1 MIFYQIHHKL
11 FTMSIKRI
19 FLLLFILIN
28 SSHII
33 AQNGK
38 TRTADVVVYGGTSGA
53 VMAAVQVKKM
63 GKSVILVSPDKHLGG
78 LSAGGLGYTDSG
90 NKEVIGGI
98 SKEFY
103 QMLFKHYQTPEAWKW
118 QKKEEYGNK
127 GQNTEAMDGN
137 SMWIFEPHV
146 AESIFDQYITN
157 NNIEIYREEWL
168 DRSKG
173 GVTKVSN
180 AITSIKTLSGNR
192 YNAKMFIDATYEG
205 DLMAAAGV
213 SYHVGR
219 EANAQYSEKWNG
231 VQTNVFHHAH
241 QFKLNI
247 DPYKVPGNKQS
258 GLLPEIS
265 SQPPGEYGSAD
276 KRLQAYCFR
285 LCMSNN
291 PANQVPFPKPDGYD
305 ANRYEVLKRLFA
317 AGWRDVF
324 GKFDPIPNKKRTPT
338 ITVHSARIILERTM
352 IILMLP
358 IPEERKSYKIM
369 KNTRKGI
376 CISSRMTHLYLTPSI
391 LK

>member
-146 AESIFDQYITN
+146 AESIFDQYK
-157 NNIEIYREEWL
+157 Y
-168 DRSKG
+168 
-173 GVTKVSN
+173 
-180 AITSIKTLSGNR
+180 
-192 YNAKMFIDATYEG
+192 
-205 DLMAAAGV
+205 
-213 SYHVGR
+213 
-219 EANAQYSEKWNG
+219 
-231 VQTNVFHHAH
+231 
-241 QFKLNI
+241 
-247 DPYKVPGNKQS
+247 
-258 GLLPEIS
+258 
-265 SQPPGEYGSAD
+265 
-276 KRLQAYCFR
+276 
-285 LCMSNN
+285 
-291 PANQVPFPKPDGYD
+291 PFWY
-305 ANRYEVLKRLFA
+305 F
-317 AGWRDVF
+317 
-324 GKFDPIPNKKRTPT
+324 
-338 ITVHSARIILERTM
+338 S
-352 IILMLP
+352 
-358 IPEERKSYKIM
+358 
-369 KNTRKGI
+369 
-376 CISSRMTHLYLTPSI
+376 
-391 LK
+391 